1 MHIID
6 DVIIC
11 ISGGLAMHR
20 MYPYPYWFR
29 AQFVPVW
36 ATTTQEALELM
47 RNAVQGERNDELL

>member
-1 MHIID
+1 
-6 DVIIC
+6 
-11 ISGGLAMHR
+11 MHR

-47 RNAVQGERNDELL
+47 RNAVQGERNDELFMINSSNLLPTKIKLT